1 MTKAEKIAALKAEY
15 PTLTKGVNDEVVTM
29 DAKEYESTIAAWA
42 DVELAAEAEAAAE
55 AQKAADREALLT
67 RLGISNDEAKLLLG

>member
-15 PTLTKGVNDEVVTM
+15 PTLTKGVGDEIVEM
-29 DAKEYESTIAAWA
+29 DAKEYAETISRWA
-42 DVELAAEAEAAAE
+42 DTLLAEEAAQAIE
-55 AQKAADREALLT
+55 AQKVANREALLT